1 MEYLEQFTVIDKNRD
16 GIISRRDLFKYA
28 LSIGED
34 LSMVDGVDDIV
45 YEKQALLKH
54 ISD

>member
-34 LSMVDGVDDIV
+34 LSMVDVSNKDIDFFL
-45 YEKQALLKH
+45 E
-54 ISD
+54 